1 MKTEFMVAITQLSA
15 EKNLSVDL
23 VLSAVES
30 ALVSA
35 YRKNSFAPDQDI
47 TVKISPSTG
56 GVKVS
61 LRKIVVETV
70 ENPNTEIKQSDAR
83 KIDRN
88 ARVGDVISIEAT
100 PPDAGR
106 IAIQTARQVILQ
118 RLHEAEHHAIF
129 EEFTVREGEVVTGM
143 IQRITPDNLYV
154 DLGKAEGILPKSEQ
168 VHSERYRMGQRLKF
182 YLMEVSKTQ
191 RGPQIILSRAH
202 RNLLRKLFELE
213 VPEIHTGAVEIK
225 AVAREAG
232 YRSKVAVAAR
242 QEGIDPV
249 GCCVGLRGI
258 RIQNIVNELNDEK
271 IDVVQW
277 AEDPRV
283 FIANALSPA
292 QVTGVELNE
301 GDVTAMVVVPDKQL
315 SLAIGKDGQ
324 NARLA
329 AKLTGWRIDI
339 KSLSAYEKEK
349 AEIAAKEAP
358 AAEAEEK
365 PVEKKAKVKAKKARA
380 VAAESESAI
389 VQETPA
395 TEEVPQTVPEPQPV
409 SFNDIE
415 LVLTKG
421 KLKHEEPVS
430 SQIRFAEDI
439 LPSKAASKKKKTK
452 EFDAKEKGKSKKI
465 KGKQSD
471 YETEEYAE

>member
-35 YRKNSFAPDQDI
+35 YRKNNFAPDQDI
-47 TVKISPSTG
+47 AVKISPSTG
-56 GVKVS
+56 SVKVYV
-61 LRKIVVETV
+61 KKTVVEKV
-70 ENPNTEIKQSDAR
+70 ENPNTEMKLAEAR
-83 KIDRN
+83 KIERN
-88 ARVGDVISIEAT
+88 ARVGDVISIEST

-129 EEFTVREGEVVTGM
+129 EEFTCKEGEVVTGM
-143 IQRITPDNLYV
+143 IQRVSPDMIYV
-154 DLGKAEGILPKSEQ
+154 DLGKAEGIMPKEEQ
-168 VHSERYRMGQRLKF
+168 VHNERYRVGQRLKF
-182 YLMEVSKTQ
+182 YLFEVSKTV
-191 RGPQIILSRAH
+191 RGPQIVLSRSH

-213 VPEIHTGAVEIK
+213 VPEIHSGAVEIK
-225 AVAREAG
+225 SVAREAG

-242 QEGIDPV
+242 QDGVDPV

-277 AEDPRV
+277 SENPKV

-292 QVTGVELNE
+292 QVNKVELNK
-301 GDVTAMVVVPDKQL
+301 GDSTAVVIVPDKQL

-339 KSLSAYEKEK
+339 KSLSAADKEK
-349 AEIAAKEAP
+349 TQAAKEAELEEEKFEAAP
-358 AAEAEEK
+358 AEVGVIEEPEAAAEPVAAEEAEEVEEAVEAA
-365 PVEKKAKVKAKKARA
+365 PVE
-380 VAAESESAI
+380 
-389 VQETPA
+389 
-395 TEEVPQTVPEPQPV
+395 QTVALK
-409 SFNDIE
+409 DME
-415 LVLTKG
+415 LVLTTG
-421 KLKHEEPVS
+421 KPSQEKPLS

-439 LPSKAASKKKKTK
+439 MPGKAAAKRRGKKELEIKESKAK
-452 EFDAKEKGKSKKI
+452 KGKAKRTT
-465 KGKQSD
+465 
-471 YETEEYAE
+471 YTTEDEYTE